1 MGSSSNMR
9 ISGEDVGIIPRVIQN
24 IFDEVAHREEQ
35 DPNCTYRV
43 RVQFLEIYGE
53 DIHDLL
59 DPTSAARVAIRET
72 VAGTVYVSGA
82 REELVT
88 SSEEMLMLL
97 EKGSL
102 SRTTGATRMNETSSR
117 SHGEFKIKI
126 LVAVFCVACKNEGLT
141 ACIAVDL

>member
-1 MGSSSNMR
+1 MFTYFLFQTGSGKTFTMGSASNMR
-9 ISGEDVGIIPRVIQN
+9 ISGEDVGIIPRVIQS
-24 IFDEVAHREEQ
+24 IFDQVALREEQ

-72 VAGTVYVSGA
+72 VAGNVYVSGA

-117 SHGEFKIKI
+117 SHGESVMPLSP
-126 LVAVFCVACKNEGLT
+126 LVIE
-141 ACIAVDL
+141 